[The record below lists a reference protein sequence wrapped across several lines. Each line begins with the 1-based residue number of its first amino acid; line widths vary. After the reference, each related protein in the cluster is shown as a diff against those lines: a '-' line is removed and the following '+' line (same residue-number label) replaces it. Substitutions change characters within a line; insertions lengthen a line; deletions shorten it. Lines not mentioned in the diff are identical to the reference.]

1 MQLPAWTL
9 TFGSSPT
16 CRVFRRKFTKQSKF
30 TEDQGPEF
38 SGSAEPNL
46 LSYRWGNRVQKQ
58 STVTTKVCIQKFM
71 LSPQFVTLK
80 TLVYIQFSLLWDGT
94 QVASEEYT
102 VEGTAQKGRAFQTER
117 RDWTPIRWHTQESS
131 STSTNSQAQFCET
144 GLLREGEL
152 PGQTGRTWVVK
163 IEPDR
168 ERRAIF
174 SQGT

>member
-9 TFGSSPT
+9 TFGNSPT

-46 LSYRWGNRVQKQ
+46 LSDEETEVQKQ

-80 TLVYIQFSLLWDGT
+80 NISIHTVFFTVDGT
-94 QVASEEYT
+94 QVVSEEYT
-102 VEGTAQKGRAFQTER
+102 VEGRAQKVEGISDRKEGLNSNTR
-117 RDWTPIRWHTQESS
+117 HTQESS

-163 IEPDR
+163 
-168 ERRAIF
+168 
-174 SQGT
+174 